1 MIAAIVGA
9 TPIDLEIMLRAPI
22 CINRWTNLPPASYVN
37 ILYKLAY
44 DLILM
49 IEGHE
54 KISCRVRKYY
64 SSLAIKIS
72 TSKIKI

>member
-1 MIAAIVGA
+1 
-9 TPIDLEIMLRAPI
+9 
-22 CINRWTNLPPASYVN
+22 
-37 ILYKLAY
+37 
-44 DLILM
+44 M